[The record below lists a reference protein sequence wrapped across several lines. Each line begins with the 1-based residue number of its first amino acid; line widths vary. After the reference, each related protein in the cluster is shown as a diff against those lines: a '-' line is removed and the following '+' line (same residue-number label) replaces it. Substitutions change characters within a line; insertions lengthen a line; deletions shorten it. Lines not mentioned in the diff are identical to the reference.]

1 MKFVFAGDIH
11 GSKYYCDLLLKRFE
25 EEKADKLV
33 LMGDLLYKDPQKEE
47 PVDYDPEKVA
57 SALNAVSEKIIAVKG
72 CTSPEKEK
80 QLLSF
85 DTENA
90 VVSLEDGGRSLFV
103 SHGDVFNE
111 KNPPA
116 ELKKG
121 DVLLCGFTHVPL
133 FIESMEFTFI
143 NPGSVSLPMENS
155 IHGSVTS
162 ENNIFFWKDIENG
175 QRRGQCTLR

>member
-116 ELKKG
+116 ELKKAMFFYVG
-121 DVLLCGFTHVPL
+121 LRTFPYLLKVWNLHL
-133 FIESMEFTFI
+133 
-143 NPGSVSLPMENS
+143 
-155 IHGSVTS
+155 
-162 ENNIFFWKDIENG
+162 
-175 QRRGQCTLR
+175 

>member
-72 CTSPEKEK
+72 CT
-80 QLLSF
+80 LS
-85 DTENA
+85 
-90 VVSLEDGGRSLFV
+90 L
-103 SHGDVFNE
+103 
-111 KNPPA
+111 
-116 ELKKG
+116 
-121 DVLLCGFTHVPL
+121 
-133 FIESMEFTFI
+133 
-143 NPGSVSLPMENS
+143 
-155 IHGSVTS
+155 IH
-162 ENNIFFWKDIENG
+162 I
-175 QRRGQCTLR
+175 